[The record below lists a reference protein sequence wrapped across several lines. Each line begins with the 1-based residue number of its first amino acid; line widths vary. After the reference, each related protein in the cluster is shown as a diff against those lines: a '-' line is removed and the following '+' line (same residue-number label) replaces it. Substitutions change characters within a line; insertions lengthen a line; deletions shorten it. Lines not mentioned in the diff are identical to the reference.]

1 MAHRFSNRVREP
13 ELVGWSD
20 VPGLAMAF
28 GIVLLV
34 GLVSGVIWIAWK
46 LFEIHV
52 LHVVQ

>member
-1 MAHRFSNRVREP
+1 MGRRFGARFREP
-13 ELVGWSD
+13 ELVRWSD

-46 LFEIHV
+46 LIEVHV
-52 LHVVQ
+52 LHVVR